1 MVVLSFSNKEDDML
15 EFNFKKFLEHLTF
28 LINKYSEEEV
38 LKVLKI
44 DKEEL
49 DYILLN
55 HKMPS
60 SDILSRVCILGTYI
74 IKDYWENTEE
84 KDFNFLRETLD
95 EEDINRLKKC
105 LKLSDIKQKYFI
117 LSRLEQ
123 DDIC

>member
-1 MVVLSFSNKEDDML
+1 ML

-44 DKEEL
+44 NKEEL

-60 SDILSRVCILGTYI
+60 SDILSMVCMLGNYT

-84 KDFNFLRETLD
+84 EDFNFLRETLD
-95 EEDINRLKKC
+95 EEDIDRLKKC

-117 LSRLEQ
+117 LSRLKQ
-123 DDIC
+123 DGIC